1 MLRQLHKSVRT
12 TRHLSNC
19 VARTERVLRSVGSGN
34 KSIMTSHR
42 FQMRQ
47 STTCLT
53 SISTRCRESTWRV
66 FFSQTDYFQM
76 SSRSFWMILRDCLRF
91 SGSTGTTTQG
101 LALVYSTQSMTWS
114 LRFKCDWDSSR
125 LARTSLSISGRLR
138 IGTVLTPSGSMN
150 SVCLII
156 HPSKSTRRKSSRQT
170 LKKLSLVQSRIRRQ
184 IVHLETSL

>member
-1 MLRQLHKSVRT
+1 MLRQLRKSART

-19 VARTERVLRSVGSGN
+19 VARTERALRSVGSGN

-47 STTCLT
+47 STICLT
-53 SISTRCRESTWRV
+53 LISTRCRVSTWRV

-76 SSRSFWMILRDCLRF
+76 RPRSFWMILRDYSPF
-91 SGSTGTTTQG
+91 NGSTGTITQG

-114 LRFKCDWDSSR
+114 SRFKCDWDSSR
-125 LARTSLSISGRLR
+125 LARTSLNISGRLR

-170 LKKLSLVQSRIRRQ
+170 QKRSSLVQSRIRRR
-184 IVHLETSL
+184 IAHLEISR